1 MVKDPVVRFR
11 LVSLDE
17 VHFRPGEVMRVGRH
31 PMMMVFYLAFALLL
45 VFINANGTVR
55 DLPLEWRA
63 PVYLLGAALGIGFVI
78 GCLRL
83 AEWRALGLGRLV
95 TVHGT
100 PVFFGASLVA
110 LFTGEALSMAA
121 TETQPM
127 GFVQGLLLVVFY
139 YLLAELTVAFIVGYI
154 VPRALGDIR
163 GQRTAPRQSRRKQRI
178 RGPARMPVPA
188 PVALPVAAPV
198 AANMHHPQGGNVM
211 RLPLRAPGS
220 IQAGN
225 RRYLVAEVE
234 RIEAEGNY
242 VRIVTAR
249 SRDLQPG
256 PFSQV
261 LSQMPALAGQIISRS
276 CWVATDAVLS
286 HRRRG
291 RELFLMMRDGTELRV
306 ATTRRDS
313 VMAWLRQVE
322 LRQAPAG

>member
-1 MVKDPVVRFR
+1 MLGKDPVVRFR

-17 VHFRPGEVMRVGRH
+17 VNFRTGELMRVARH
-31 PMMMVFYLAFALLL
+31 PAMLVFYLVFALLL
-45 VFINANGTVR
+45 VVINANGTVR

-83 AEWRALGLGRLV
+83 AEWRARGLGRLV

-100 PVFFGASLVA
+100 PVFFGAALVA
-110 LFTGEALSMAA
+110 VFAGEALSMAA

-127 GFVQGLLLVVFY
+127 GFVQGLLLVIFY
-139 YLLAELTVAFIVGYI
+139 HLLAELSVAFIAGYI
-154 VPRALGDIR
+154 VPRALGEIR
-163 GQRTAPRQSRRKQRI
+163 GERPAPRRARRKPRL
-178 RGPARMPVPA
+178 PA
-188 PVALPVAAPV
+188 PVAVPKAVPQQIAPADPVPT
-198 AANMHHPQGGNVM
+198 ANAGNVT
-211 RLPLRAPGS
+211 RLPLRAGS

-234 RIEAEGNY
+234 RVEAEGNY

-249 SRDLQPG
+249 SRELQPG

-261 LSQMPALAGQIISRS
+261 VAQMPPMAGQVVSRS

-291 RELFLMMRDGTELRV
+291 RDLYLLMRDGTELRV
-306 ATTRRDS
+306 ATTRRDA